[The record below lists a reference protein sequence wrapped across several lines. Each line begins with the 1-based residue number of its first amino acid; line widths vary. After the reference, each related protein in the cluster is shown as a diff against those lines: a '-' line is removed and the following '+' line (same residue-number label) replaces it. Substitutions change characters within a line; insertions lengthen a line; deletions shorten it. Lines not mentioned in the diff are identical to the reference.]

1 MSIPTSVAIFLCDL
15 CYADCQST
23 ENSRG
28 VAVVYFFKELRASES
43 KSMPDLPAGWCGH
56 WNPIRTDLVLYP

>member
-23 ENSRG
+23 ENSRELLLFISFKEPVLLSPSQCLTFQLGG
-28 VAVVYFFKELRASES
+28 VATGTRSEQ
-43 KSMPDLPAGWCGH
+43 
-56 WNPIRTDLVLYP
+56 I